1 MSENFRRLEQL
12 QREMSQI
19 ALELLRGEFA
29 PSSSS
34 HLWRPAI
41 NAYRCRDRFTIC
53 VDLAGTHK
61 EAIQILVER
70 RRLTLRGSRPSLEP
84 SGDCPGQV
92 VLAMEIDHGPFERI
106 LDLPAEV
113 DPDRVTAEYR
123 QGVLWIDLPLLAGA

>member
-1 MSENFRRLEQL
+1 MSDNFRHLEQL
-12 QREMSQI
+12 QREMSSI

-29 PSSSS
+29 PSGGS

-53 VDLAGTHK
+53 VDLAGTTK

-70 RRLTLRGSRPSLEP
+70 RRLTLRGNRPSLEP
-84 SGDCPGQV
+84 GGECPGQV

-113 DPDRVTAEYR
+113 DPDRTTAEYR
-123 QGVLWIDLPLLAGA
+123 QGVLWIELPLLTSA

>member
-12 QREMSQI
+12 QREMSSI

-29 PSSSS
+29 PSGGSP
-34 HLWRPAI
+34 HWRPAI

-53 VDLAGTHK
+53 VDLAGTTK

-70 RRLTLRGSRPSLEP
+70 RRLTLRGNRPSLEP
-84 SGDCPGQV
+84 GGDCPGQG

-106 LDLPAEV
+106 LDLPSEV
-113 DPDRVTAEYR
+113 DPDRTTAEYR
-123 QGVLWIDLPLLAGA
+123 QGVLWIELPLLPSA